1 MTHTV
6 GISEYHVS
14 NRWDDVIVTYSL
26 GSCIGV
32 TVFDPVARVGGMVHC
47 LLPLSQLDPAKAQQR
62 PAMFAD
68 TGIAMLLTSV
78 YELGA
83 QRDRLVAKLAG
94 AARMLDESG
103 TFRIGE
109 RNHLVAT
116 KMLQKNGV
124 RVAKEDVGGTI
135 ARTLYLHLD
144 GGRTVIRSRGQ
155 EWDL

>member
-1 MTHTV
+1 MVHTV
-6 GISEYHVS
+6 GISEFQVS

-83 QRDRLVAKLAG
+83 QRDRLIAKLAG
-94 AARMLDESG
+94 SAHMLDESG

-116 KMLQKNGV
+116 KMLQKNGI
-124 RVAKEDVGGTI
+124 RVAKEDVGGSI

-144 GGRTVIRSRGQ
+144 GGRTMIRSRGQ
-155 EWDL
+155 EWEL